1 MGITNLHWIYFW
13 VLAENYLYLLYLQKR
28 DSVIFFKSLFRT
40 SRKIE
45 CSLGSLTD
53 QLAVTTNYQKLETFT
68 LLQPLCWI
76 LNTFFHLFCEF
87 PWLVM
92 SHWFVFVWIRLT
104 AKQKSSVLGWEAA
117 GKAQGM
123 KFSVP
128 NINLKSLLKLM
139 WFCFLFSSNLVKSV
153 GK

>member
-1 MGITNLHWIYFW
+1 MGITKLHWIYFW
-13 VLAENYLYLLYLQKR
+13 VSAENYLYLLYLQKR

-45 CSLGSLTD
+45 CSLVSLTD
-53 QLAVTTNYQKLETFT
+53 QFAVTTNYQKLETFT

-123 KFSVP
+123 KFSKYQFKISLEV
-128 NINLKSLLKLM
+128 NVVLFFIFLKS
-139 WFCFLFSSNLVKSV
+139 S
-153 GK
+153 